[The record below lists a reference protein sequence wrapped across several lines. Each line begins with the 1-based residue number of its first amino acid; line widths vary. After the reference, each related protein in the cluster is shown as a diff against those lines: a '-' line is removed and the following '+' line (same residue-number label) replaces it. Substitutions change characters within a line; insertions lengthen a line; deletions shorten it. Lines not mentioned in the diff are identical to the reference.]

1 MANNDTIGRPSPRV
15 TQTLAAIKRLQRDRT
30 HRDTQGTF
38 FIEGVRNFIRVADCD
53 LKIETI
59 LYSENLL
66 IAPLARKLV
75 RQLRR
80 SGTPTVRVSPE
91 QFRSI
96 SQTDRASGIGAIVK
110 QHWLPLESTTP
121 QAGLCWIVLDRIRSP
136 GNFGTLIRTLEAVGG
151 AGFILLDRSVDPFAP
166 DTVRASMG
174 ALFHQ
179 KFIRTNSRL
188 LQSWIQQHRGRTIGA
203 SPEGRQSFH
212 QCHYPQATLLCLGE
226 ERKGLS
232 DRQRAIC
239 DDLVS
244 IPMVGQADSLNVAV
258 AGSLLIYEVFRSRN
272 GEGGIRTDDLSSSDR
287 YLNS

>member
-1 MANNDTIGRPSPRV
+1 MANNTTIGHSSSSV
-15 TQTLAAIKRLQRDRT
+15 SKILAAIKQLQRDRNY
-30 HRDTQGTF
+30 RDTQGTF
-38 FIEGVRNFIRVADCD
+38 FIEGVRNFIRVADCH
-53 LKIETI
+53 LEIETI
-59 LYSENLL
+59 LYSEKLL

-75 RQLRR
+75 RQFRR

-110 QHWLPLESTTP
+110 QHWLPLKSTTP
-121 QAGLCWIVLDRIRSP
+121 HAGLCWIVLDRIRSP
-136 GNFGTLIRTLEAVGG
+136 GNLGTLIRTLEAVGG

-179 KFIRTNSRL
+179 KFIRTHSRL
-188 LQSWIQQHRGRTIGA
+188 LQSWIQEHRGRTIGA
-203 SPEGRQSFH
+203 SPEGTQSFH

-232 DRQRAIC
+232 DRQRTMC

-272 GEGGIRTDDLSSSDR
+272 GDNLVGLD
-287 YLNS
+287 